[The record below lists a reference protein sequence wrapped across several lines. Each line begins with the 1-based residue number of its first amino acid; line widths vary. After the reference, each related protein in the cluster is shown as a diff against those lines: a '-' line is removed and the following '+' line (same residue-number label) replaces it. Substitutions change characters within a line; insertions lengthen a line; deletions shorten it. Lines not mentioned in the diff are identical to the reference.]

1 MLIIII
7 TMILTLIIFYPILR
21 MSSICSRE
29 EETWELI
36 NKEKNENK
44 ESD

>member
-1 MLIIII
+1 MIIILIAMII
-7 TMILTLIIFYPILR
+7 TFLIFYPILR

-29 EETWELI
+29 EEKWELI
-36 NKEKNENK
+36 NKEKNKNK

>member
-7 TMILTLIIFYPILR
+7 TMTLTLIIFYPILR

-29 EETWELI
+29 EEKWELI

>member
-29 EETWELI
+29 EEKWELI

>member
-29 EETWELI
+29 EENWEMI
-36 NKEKNENK
+36 NKEKNKAK
-44 ESD
+44 ESE